1 MIVNNKTKQVLQGIF
16 ADKCV
21 STQGLHGPLVT
32 DNLRGEVLCSRCGM
46 VVVDR
51 VEDTTPEQRSYSLED
66 YNNNTRT
73 GMASALSIHDKGLS
87 TIIGN
92 TDKDASGSFISSQMK
107 STFNRLRTWDSR
119 SRTNPQERNLRAAF
133 LVLATAKSKLD
144 LSDNVIER
152 AAYLYRKAIN
162 KNIIR
167 GRTIT
172 GMILSALYVSCR
184 EANVPRTLQEI
195 ADTGNISFK
204 NLSRHYRVFVKAL
217 DLQVGSFNPSEF
229 VSKIGTIVGLSE
241 KAKRDALGILFS
253 VQKMGISDGKN
264 PVSLAATA
272 IFLSGIL
279 NDQKITQDKISDVS
293 GVSTVT
299 IRNNAKILRKKMAL
313 TY

>member
-1 MIVNNKTKQVLQGIF
+1 MKVDNKTKLVLQGVF
-16 ADKCV
+16 SDTCG
-21 STQGLHGPLVT
+21 STKGPHGHLVT
-32 DNLRGEVLCSRCGM
+32 DSLRGEVLCSRCGM
-46 VVVDR
+46 VVMDR
-51 VEDTTPEQRSYSLED
+51 VEDATEQRSYTLED

-92 TDKDASGSFISSQMK
+92 TDRDASGNFISSQMK

-119 SRTNPQERNLRAAF
+119 SRTNSQERNLRTAF
-133 LVLATAKSKLD
+133 MVLGTAKSKLD
-144 LSDNVIER
+144 ISDNVIER

-162 KNIIR
+162 KNITR

-195 ADTGNISFK
+195 ADAGNISFK

-229 VSKIGTIVGLSE
+229 VSKIGTTVGLSE
-241 KAKRDALGILFS
+241 KAKRDALGI
-253 VQKMGISDGKN
+253 
-264 PVSLAATA
+264 
-272 IFLSGIL
+272 
-279 NDQKITQDKISDVS
+279 
-293 GVSTVT
+293 
-299 IRNNAKILRKKMAL
+299 
-313 TY
+313 

>member
-1 MIVNNKTKQVLQGIF
+1 MKVNNKTKLVLEGISPET
-16 ADKCV
+16 CV
-21 STQGLHGPLVT
+21 STQGPHGPLVT
-32 DNLRGEVLCSRCGM
+32 DSSRGEVLCSRCGM
-46 VVVDR
+46 VVADK
-51 VEDTTPEQRSYSLED
+51 VEDTTEQRSSLED
-66 YNNNTRT
+66 YDNSTRT

-92 TDKDASGSFISSQMK
+92 TNRDASGNFISSQMK

-119 SRTNPQERNLRAAF
+119 SRSNSQDRNLRTAF
-133 LVLATAKSKLD
+133 TVLGTIKSKLD

-152 AAYLYRKAIN
+152 SAYLYRKAIN

-172 GMILSALYVSCR
+172 GTILSALYVSCR

-195 ADTGNISFK
+195 ADAGNISFK
-204 NLSRHYRVFVKAL
+204 NLSRHYRVFVNAL
-217 DLQVGSFNPSEF
+217 DLQVVSFNPSEF
-229 VSKIGTIVGLSE
+229 VSKIGTAVGLSE
-241 KAKRDALGILFS
+241 KAKRDALSILYA
-253 VQKMGISDGKN
+253 VQKKGITDGKN

-272 IFLSGIL
+272 IFLSGVL
-279 NDQKITQDKISDVS
+279 NEEKITQDKISDVS

>member
-1 MIVNNKTKQVLQGIF
+1 MIVNNKAKQVLQGIF
-16 ADKCV
+16 TDKCV
-21 STQGLHGPLVT
+21 STQGSHGPLVT
-32 DNLRGEVLCSRCGM
+32 DISRGEVLCSRCGM
-46 VVVDR
+46 VVMDK
-51 VEDTTPEQRSYSLED
+51 VEDTTPEQRSYTVED
-66 YNNNTRT
+66 YNNNART
-73 GMASALSIHDKGLS
+73 GIASALSIHDKGLS

-92 TDKDASGSFISSQMK
+92 TDRDASGNFISSQMK

-119 SRTNPQERNLRAAF
+119 SRSNSHERNLRTAF
-133 LVLATAKSKLD
+133 TVLGTAKSKLD
-144 LSDNVIER
+144 ISDNVIER

-162 KNIIR
+162 KNITR

-172 GMILSALYVSCR
+172 GTILSALYVSCR

-195 ADTGNISFK
+195 ADVGNISFK

-217 DLQVGSFNPSEF
+217 DLQVGIFNPPEF
-229 VSKIGTIVGLSE
+229 VTKIGTTVGLSE
-241 KAKRDALGILFS
+241 KAKRDALDILFS
-253 VQKMGISDGKN
+253 VQKMGITDGKN

-272 IFLSGIL
+272 IFLSAIL
-279 NDQKITQDKISDVS
+279 NKEKITQDKISDVS

>member
-1 MIVNNKTKQVLQGIF
+1 MIVSNKTKQVLEGIF
-16 ADKCV
+16 PETCV
-21 STQGLHGPLVT
+21 STQGQHGPLVT
-32 DNLRGEVLCSRCGM
+32 DSTRGEVFCSRCGM
-46 VVVDR
+46 VVADK
-51 VEDTTPEQRSYSLED
+51 VEDTTEQRSFTLED
-66 YNNNTRT
+66 YDNNTRT

-92 TDKDASGSFISSQMK
+92 TNRDASGNFISSQMK

-119 SRTNPQERNLRAAF
+119 SRSNSQDRNLRTAF
-133 LVLATAKSKLD
+133 TVLGTAKSKLD

-172 GMILSALYVSCR
+172 GTILSALYVSCR

-195 ADTGNISFK
+195 ADAGNISFK

-217 DLQVGSFNPSEF
+217 DLQIISFNPSEF
-229 VSKIGTIVGLSE
+229 VSKIGTAVGLSE
-241 KAKRDALGILFS
+241 KAKRDALGILYS
-253 VQKMGISDGKN
+253 VQQKGITDGKN

-272 IFLSGIL
+272 IFLSGVL
-279 NDQKITQDKISDVS
+279 NEEKITQDKISDAS

-299 IRNNAKILRKKMAL
+299 IRNNSKILRKKLAL

>member
-1 MIVNNKTKQVLQGIF
+1 MIVDNKTKQVLQGMF
-16 ADKCV
+16 TDKCV
-21 STQGLHGPLVT
+21 PTQGSHGPLVT
-32 DNLRGEVLCSRCGM
+32 DSLRGEVLCSRCGM
-46 VVVDR
+46 VVVDK
-51 VEDTTPEQRSYSLED
+51 VEDTTSEQRSYSLED

-73 GMASALSIHDKGLS
+73 GIASALSIHDKGLS

-92 TDKDASGSFISSQMK
+92 TDRDASGNFISSQMK

-119 SRTNPQERNLRAAF
+119 SRSNSQERNLRTAF
-133 LVLATAKSKLD
+133 TVLGTAKSKLD

-152 AAYLYRKAIN
+152 AAYLYRKAIT

-172 GMILSALYVSCR
+172 GTILSALYVSCR

-204 NLSRHYRVFVKAL
+204 NLSRHYRVFVKAF

-241 KAKRDALGILFS
+241 KAKRDALGILYS
-253 VQKMGISDGKN
+253 VQKMGITDGKN

-279 NDQKITQDKISDVS
+279 NDEKITQDKIADAS

-299 IRNNAKILRKKMAL
+299 IRNNAKILRKKLAL
-313 TY
+313 I

>member
-1 MIVNNKTKQVLQGIF
+1 MIVNNKTKQVLQGMSPDI
-16 ADKCV
+16 CV
-21 STQGLHGPLVT
+21 STRGLHGPLVT
-32 DNLRGEVLCSRCGM
+32 DILRGEILCSRCGM
-46 VVVDR
+46 IVVDK
-51 VEDTTPEQRSYSLED
+51 VEDATPEQRSYSLED
-66 YNNNTRT
+66 YGNNTRT
-73 GMASALSIHDKGLS
+73 GLASSLSIHDKGLS
-87 TIIGN
+87 TVIGN
-92 TDKDASGSFISSQMK
+92 TDRDASGNFISSQMK
-107 STFNRLRTWDSR
+107 STFSRLRTWDSR
-119 SRTNPQERNLRAAF
+119 SRTNSHERNLRTAF
-133 LVLATAKSKLD
+133 IVLGTAKSKLD

-162 KNIIR
+162 KNITR

-195 ADTGNISFK
+195 ADAGNISFK
-204 NLSRHYRVFVKAL
+204 NLSRHYRVFVKSL

-229 VSKIGTIVGLSE
+229 VSKIGTTVGLSE
-241 KAKRDALGILFS
+241 KAKRDALDILFS
-253 VQKMGISDGKN
+253 VQKMGITDGKN
-264 PVSLAATA
+264 PISLAATA

-279 NDQKITQDKISDVS
+279 NDEKITQDKIADVS

>member
-1 MIVNNKTKQVLQGIF
+1 MIVTKTKQVLQGMPT
-16 ADKCV
+16 DKCV
-21 STQGLHGPLVT
+21 SIQGSHGPLVT
-32 DNLRGEVLCSRCGM
+32 DSIRGEVLCSRCGM

-51 VEDTTPEQRSYSLED
+51 VEDSTPEQRSYSLED
-66 YNNNTRT
+66 YNSNTRT

-87 TIIGN
+87 TMIGN
-92 TDKDASGSFISSQMK
+92 TDKDASGNFISSQMK

-119 SRTNPQERNLRAAF
+119 SRTNSQERNLRTAF
-133 LVLATAKSKLD
+133 LVLGTAKSKLD

-172 GMILSALYVSCR
+172 GTILSALYVSCR

-195 ADTGNISFK
+195 ADAGNISFK

-229 VSKIGTIVGLSE
+229 VSKIGTIVGLNE

-279 NDQKITQDKISDVS
+279 NDEKITQDKISDAS

-299 IRNNAKILRKKMAL
+299 IRNNAKILRKKVAL
-313 TY
+313 N

>member
-1 MIVNNKTKQVLQGIF
+1 MVV
-16 ADKCV
+16 ADK
-21 STQGLHGPLVT
+21 
-32 DNLRGEVLCSRCGM
+32 
-46 VVVDR
+46 
-51 VEDTTPEQRSYSLED
+51 VEDNTEQRSYTLED
-66 YNNNTRT
+66 YDNNTRT

-92 TDKDASGSFISSQMK
+92 TNRDASGNFISSQMK

-119 SRTNPQERNLRAAF
+119 SRSNSQDRNLRTAF
-133 LVLATAKSKLD
+133 TVLGTAKSKLD

-172 GMILSALYVSCR
+172 GTILSALYVSCR

-195 ADTGNISFK
+195 ADAGNISFK
-204 NLSRHYRVFVKAL
+204 DLSRHYRVFVKAL

-229 VSKIGTIVGLSE
+229 VSKISTIVGLSE

-253 VQKMGISDGKN
+253 VQKMGITDGKN

-272 IFLSGIL
+272 IFLSGIF
-279 NDQKITQDKISDVS
+279 NEEKITQDKISDAS

>member
-1 MIVNNKTKQVLQGIF
+1 MIVDNKTKLVLQGISRETC
-16 ADKCV
+16 A

-32 DNLRGEVLCSRCGM
+32 DSSRGEVLCSGCGM
-46 VVVDR
+46 VVMDR
-51 VEDTTPEQRSYSLED
+51 VEDTTPEQRSYTAED
-66 YNNNTRT
+66 YNSNTRT

-92 TDKDASGSFISSQMK
+92 ADRDASGNFISSQMK
-107 STFNRLRTWDSR
+107 STFHRLRTWDSR
-119 SRTNPQERNLRAAF
+119 SKSNSHERNLRTAF
-133 LVLATAKSKLD
+133 VVLGTAKSKLD
-144 LSDNVIER
+144 ISDTVIER

-162 KNIIR
+162 KNITR

-195 ADTGNISFK
+195 ANVGNISFK

-217 DLQVGSFNPSEF
+217 DLQVGSFDPSEF
-229 VSKIGTIVGLSE
+229 VSKIGTTVGLTE
-241 KAKRDALGILFS
+241 KAKRDALDILSS
-253 VQKMGISDGKN
+253 VQKMGMTDGKN

-272 IFLSGIL
+272 IFLSAVL
-279 NDQKITQDKISDVS
+279 NEGRITQDKIADVS

-299 IRNNAKILRKKMAL
+299 IRNNAKMIRKKMAL

>member
-1 MIVNNKTKQVLQGIF
+1 MKVNNKTKQVLQGMF
-16 ADKCV
+16 VDKCV
-21 STQGLHGPLVT
+21 STQGSHGPLVT
-32 DNLRGEVLCSRCGM
+32 DNLRGEVLCSRCGI
-46 VVVDR
+46 VVMDK
-51 VEDTTPEQRSYSLED
+51 VEDTTEQRSYTLED
-66 YNNNTRT
+66 YTSNTRT
-73 GMASALSIHDKGLS
+73 GVASALSIHDKGLS

-92 TDKDASGSFISSQMK
+92 TDRDASGNFISSQMK
-107 STFNRLRTWDSR
+107 STFNRLRTWDRR
-119 SRTNPQERNLRAAF
+119 SRTNSQERNLRIAF
-133 LVLATAKSKLD
+133 TVLGTAKSKLD
-144 LSDNVIER
+144 ISDNVIER

-162 KNIIR
+162 KNITR

-172 GMILSALYVSCR
+172 GTILSALYVSCR

-195 ADTGNISFK
+195 ADAGNISFK
-204 NLSRHYRVFVKAL
+204 NLSRHYRVFVNAL

-229 VSKIGTIVGLSE
+229 VSKIGTTVGLSE

-253 VQKMGISDGKN
+253 VQKMGITDGKN

-279 NDQKITQDKISDVS
+279 NEEKITQDKIADVS

-299 IRNNAKILRKKMAL
+299 IRNNAKILRKKLAL

>member
-1 MIVNNKTKQVLQGIF
+1 MIVDNNTKQVLQGIF

-21 STQGLHGPLVT
+21 STQGPHGPLVT
-32 DNLRGEVLCSRCGM
+32 DSIRGEVLCSRCGM

-66 YNNNTRT
+66 YSNNTRT
-73 GMASALSIHDKGLS
+73 GIASSLSIHDKGLS

-92 TDKDASGSFISSQMK
+92 TDKDASGNFISSQMK

-119 SRTNPQERNLRAAF
+119 SRTNSQERNLRTAF
-133 LVLATAKSKLD
+133 LVLGAAKSKLD

-195 ADTGNISFK
+195 SNTGNISFK

-253 VQKMGISDGKN
+253 TQKMGISDGKN

-272 IFLSGIL
+272 IFLSAVL
-279 NDQKITQDKISDVS
+279 NDEKITQDKISDAS

-313 TY
+313 T

>member
-1 MIVNNKTKQVLQGIF
+1 MKVNNKTKLVLEEMPKEI
-16 ADKCV
+16 CV
-21 STQGLHGPLVT
+21 STQGPHGPMVT
-32 DNLRGEVLCSRCGM
+32 DSSRGEVLCSRCGM
-46 VVVDR
+46 VVADK
-51 VEDTTPEQRSYSLED
+51 VEDTTEQRSYTLED
-66 YNNNTRT
+66 YDNNTRT

-92 TDKDASGSFISSQMK
+92 TNRDASGNFISSQMK

-119 SRTNPQERNLRAAF
+119 SRSNSQDRNLRTAF
-133 LVLATAKSKLD
+133 TVLGTIKSKLD

-162 KNIIR
+162 KNITR

-172 GMILSALYVSCR
+172 GMILSALCVSCR

-195 ADTGNISFK
+195 ADASNISFK
-204 NLSRHYRVFVKAL
+204 NLSRHYRVFINAL
-217 DLQVGSFNPSEF
+217 DLQVISFNPSEF
-229 VSKIGTIVGLSE
+229 VSKIGTAVGLSE

-253 VQKMGISDGKN
+253 VQKKGITDGKN

-279 NDQKITQDKISDVS
+279 NEEKITQDKISDVS